1 MTQLP
6 AEPLSQAAFDALFE
20 QLKNWGRW
28 GPDDQRGALNLITNQ
43 ARLRG
48 AALISEGFAISAAH
62 PIPVTP
68 GPNNLRPATRSVLA
82 GGDGDGPG
90 FSGAADQIT
99 IAPHGFATSHMD
111 ALCHIFW
118 NQQMYNGYP
127 AAKMTSRGAEA
138 NAIDVARDGV
148 VSRGI
153 LLDIPRLLGKD
164 FLAKGEAITSED
176 LVAAEERQG
185 VRVEEGDVLL
195 VRTGRKAQE
204 QAEGETPFMQGAA
217 GLHASAMPWLKERRV
232 AVLGSDGVSD
242 VIPSGCP
249 VIQPVHALTL
259 VALGVHLLD
268 NLSLEPLA
276 AACAARNRWAFQFVV
291 APLVLERGTG
301 SAVNLLAIF

>member
-1 MTQLP
+1 MTQL
-6 AEPLSQAAFDALFE
+6 QAAPVSQTEFEALFE

-28 GPDDQRGALNLITNQ
+28 GADDQCGALNLITN
-43 ARLRG
+43 AVRARG
-48 AALISEGFAISAAH
+48 AALVSEGFAISTSH
-62 PIPVTP
+62 PIPVLP
-68 GPNNLRPATRSVLA
+68 GPNNLRPATRTVIA
-82 GGDGDGPG
+82 GGDGVGLG
-90 FSGAADQIT
+90 FSGAADQLT

-138 NAIDVARDGV
+138 NAIDVAREGV

-185 VRVEEGDVLL
+185 VHVEEGDMLL

-217 GLHASAMPWLKERRV
+217 GLHASAMPWLKERGV

-259 VALGVHLLD
+259 VALGIHLLD

-301 SAVNLLAIF
+301 SAVNPLAIF